1 MPLPARRPRIGSA
14 VPATGLAVAA
24 IMLLAVASEP
34 VQAEPAGPSD
44 LPNRLDQSIVDLAR
58 LPSGGPDRGPRVL
71 VVDEM
76 APTTLTTALVPASTG
91 PTAIAPAAP
100 QPDVVHLAV
109 LSRART
115 WTAVAGLDVDL
126 ASLGLG
132 AHGAPWLIGLG
143 PQRFALLVSSIG
155 TDRSGIVL
163 LRTDGGAGG
172 SAPQE
177 AARTTVDLAIDDAG
191 AADVDGD
198 GTPELVVAS
207 SSTRRGG
214 VLCQGTTIDALDAAT
229 LVLRSAIEL
238 PGRRLAGGVIGAF
251 DGVAGADLL
260 AYAHWDCPIGADTP
274 PDVGLVAIR
283 LGDGAMIA
291 DLPVGPADADTVLGA
306 PLRVDV
312 EGDGRDEAVARGPGG
327 GLTVLVPA
335 AGWRREPLFGVDSLP
350 LLAVDGSEPNT
361 LPRVAWLVPGPGPAG
376 GSIQQA
382 RLTPTTSGPG
392 PVAVVGRLSLSLR
405 ELGSERRDLLVSVVR
420 GSAEAGSPPV
430 AWWGGMADVDCA
442 DLILNGVMQPCG
454 TSAMHPG
461 AAWLATRPIS
471 ADGDGAQRRL
481 LVAEG
486 VAWEPGH
493 GLPRTPAPW
502 AAGPPGWWRHGPSVP
517 FALAELPAAE
527 ATAVRDVPTP
537 GTTIDPTARGTTTDL
552 SGLTGERWFV
562 RTRMLPGSAPHPGE
576 AASVD
581 AALLAPSVDG
591 DRSLVARI
599 AGPPGVE
606 AGVEGGVAAVDL
618 PDTTLPD
625 GSRPQRWSVT
635 AVAVNDWGEL
645 GAPAR
650 RTVLR
655 DHVGPSVS
663 LEVPFTSP
671 FWPAT
676 THLIGAAEPGAMVRV
691 EGVGQVTLDPD
702 GGFALDAALAPWPQ
716 TFRMSAIDASGNQTV
731 REVSV
736 IGGVDYRRFPWPTI
750 VTAALLAAVAFS
762 GFGGTRRVGNG
773 GSSPTARSSSPRH
786 WRQATIAADDGPF
799 AEIEDLP
806 PRGGSFGD

>member
-1 MPLPARRPRIGSA
+1 
-14 VPATGLAVAA
+14 
-24 IMLLAVASEP
+24 MLLAVASEP
-34 VQAEPAGPSD
+34 VHAEPPGSND
-44 LPNRLDQSIVDLAR
+44 LPDRLDGTIVDLAR
-58 LPSGGPDRGPRVL
+58 LPPGGPDRAPRWL
-71 VVDEM
+71 VVDAI
-76 APTTLTTALVPASTG
+76 APTAPTASTR
-91 PTAIAPAAP
+91 PTASAPAAP
-100 QPDVVHLAV
+100 QPDVVHLAI
-109 LSRART
+109 LSHDRA
-115 WTAVAGLDVDL
+115 WAAVAGIDVDL
-126 ASLGLG
+126 ASLRLG

-143 PQRFALLVSSIG
+143 LERFALLVSSIG
-155 TDRSGIVL
+155 SDRSGIVL
-163 LRTDGGAGG
+163 LRTDGGADG
-172 SAPQE
+172 SLPEE

-207 SSTRRGG
+207 SITRGGG
-214 VLCQGTTIDALDAAT
+214 VLCQGSTIDTFDAAT
-229 LVLRSAIEL
+229 LDPRSAIEL

-274 PDVGLVAIR
+274 PDVGLVAVR
-283 LGDGAMIA
+283 LGDGTMIA

-327 GLTVLVPA
+327 GLTVLVPT

-382 RLTPTTSGPG
+382 GLTPTPSGPG

-405 ELGSERRDLLVSVVR
+405 DLGSERRDLLAAVVR

-430 AWWGGMADVDCA
+430 AWWGVMADADCA
-442 DLILNGVMQPCG
+442 DLVLNGVMQPCG

-471 ADGDGAQRRL
+471 ADGDGAERRL

-502 AAGPPGWWRHGPSVP
+502 AAAPPGWWRHGPSVP
-517 FALAELPAAE
+517 FVLAELPASE
-527 ATAVRDVPTP
+527 ATAFHDVPTP
-537 GTTIDPTARGTTTDL
+537 ETTIEPTARGTTADLLGL
-552 SGLTGERWFV
+552 SGERLFV
-562 RTRMLPGSAPHPGE
+562 RTSMLPSSAPVPGE
-576 AASVD
+576 ALSVD
-581 AALLAPSVDG
+581 EALLAPSVDG
-591 DRSLVARI
+591 DHSLVARI
-599 AGPPGVE
+599 AGPPDVDAGPE
-606 AGVEGGVAAVDL
+606 AGIAAVDL
-618 PDTTLPD
+618 PDSTLPD
-625 GSRPQRWSVT
+625 GSRPERWSVT
-635 AVAVNDWGEL
+635 AVAINDWGEL

-671 FWPAT
+671 LWPAT
-676 THLIGAAEPGAMVRV
+676 THLIGAAEPGATVRV
-691 EGVGQVTLDPD
+691 DGVGQMTLDPG
-702 GGFALDAALAPWPQ
+702 GGFALDTALAPWPQ
-716 TFRMSAIDASGNQTV
+716 TFRMSAIDASGNETV

-773 GSSPTARSSSPRH
+773 GSPPATTGSSSPRR
-786 WRQATIAADDGPF
+786 WRPATIAADEGPF

-806 PRGGSFGD
+806 PRRGTFGD